1 MAHQQFHLSAVPEH
15 LQLRKQPKQKRS
27 IEAFDKILDAAI
39 ELSIETGS
47 AGLNT
52 NAIAEKAG
60 MDVASVYRTFPN
72 KESILYWAANRWLS
86 KVRSICVLM
95 DGEEFFDLSWRDFL
109 AQLEGS
115 IAALPEFQQA
125 NLPLQRLWTAFP
137 EFQTLLADHY
147 EFLVKFYVRHFKRF
161 GATLA
166 DAELEHLAYYLIVSS
181 DSIRELAKS
190 LSQERELAMH
200 QLDYETWI
208 AHLSRILP
216 EQT

>member
-1 MAHQQFHLSAVPEH
+1 MTHAQRYLSAIPEH

-27 IEAFDKILDAAI
+27 IEAFDKILDAAV
-39 ELSIETGS
+39 ELSYETGS
-47 AGLNT
+47 ASVNT

-95 DGEEFFDLSWRDFL
+95 DGEEFADLSWRVFL
-109 AQLEGS
+109 AQLGQT

-125 NLPLQRLWTAFP
+125 SLPLQRLWTTFP
-137 EFQTLLADHY
+137 EFQALVADHY

-166 DAELEHLAYYLIVSS
+166 DTELEHLAYYLIVSS
-181 DSIRELAKS
+181 GSIRELAKS
-190 LSQERELAMH
+190 LSLEREQAIH

-208 AHLSRILP
+208 AHLSKVLP
-216 EQT
+216 D